1 MGAEADKVTESIME
15 NDGDI
20 MNMTNEDIV
29 EKKYKKQT

>member
-20 MNMTNEDIV
+20 VNMTNGYFW
-29 EKKYKKQT
+29 K